1 MDNSSQNTEFLNNAF
16 QLKDSSNTRIFLKH
30 KLTQSSSS
38 IALHR
43 KFPPPPCPASQQ
55 CFTRETRCVWRSN
68 RKQEGNLHRVS
79 AAEKAASSGVQ
90 LDLATTW

>member
-1 MDNSSQNTEFLNNAF
+1 MF
-16 QLKDSSNTRIFLKH
+16 
-30 KLTQSSSS
+30 
-38 IALHR
+38 
-43 KFPPPPCPASQQ
+43 CPASQQ